1 MITLSTELILNYTF
15 AEIVVEYT
23 RISLGAGKTTVV
35 PTLLLN
41 DMIETGIGCYANIWV
56 TQPRRISAIAVA
68 ERIASERGEKVGET
82 CGYSIKLERKCSSR
96 TRITLCT
103 TGILLRRLQCDPDLA
118 NISHLIIDEVHERDM
133 NSDFALIILKELLKR
148 RKNLKLILMSATF
161 EKSIFSS
168 YFSGCAIVEIPG
180 RAHPV
185 REFRLEDVLQ
195 LTGYEVLE
203 GSDYAWNERSDNT
216 VQKWSKTAL
225 KKLYHPKYSNKT
237 IHSLSIV
244 DESKINYEIVASL
257 VEHLTLNSEEGAI
270 LIFMPGMA
278 EISNTI
284 DELRKKELFQ
294 SDKVVI
300 YPLHSSLASSDQSKV
315 FIVPPIGIRKIVVVR
330 NFCL

>member
-1 MITLSTELILNYTF
+1 MLSPSN
-15 AEIVVEYT
+15 EIVFYFK
-23 RISLGAGKTTVV
+23 GAGKTTVV

-41 DMIETGIGCYANIWV
+41 DMIETGVGCNANIWV

-118 NISHLIIDEVHERDM
+118 NISHLIIDEVHERDL
-133 NSDFALIILKELLKR
+133 NSDFALIILKDLLQR

-185 REFRLEDVLQ
+185 REYRLEDVLE
-195 LTGYEVLE
+195 LTGYEVQD
-203 GSDYAWNERSDNT
+203 GSDCALNDRSDNS
-216 VQKWSKTAL
+216 VKWSKTAL
-225 KKLYHPKYSNKT
+225 KKLYHPKYSSKT

-244 DESKINYEIVASL
+244 DESKINYEIVTLL
-257 VEHLTLNSEEGAI
+257 VEHLTLHSEDGAI

-278 EISNTI
+278 EISNII
-284 DELRKKELFQ
+284 DELRKIELFR
-294 SDKVVI
+294 SDKVII
-300 YPLHSSLASSDQSKV
+300 YPLHSSLASTDQSKV
-315 FIVPPIGIRKIVVVR
+315 FLVPPIGTRKIVVVR
-330 NFCL
+330 